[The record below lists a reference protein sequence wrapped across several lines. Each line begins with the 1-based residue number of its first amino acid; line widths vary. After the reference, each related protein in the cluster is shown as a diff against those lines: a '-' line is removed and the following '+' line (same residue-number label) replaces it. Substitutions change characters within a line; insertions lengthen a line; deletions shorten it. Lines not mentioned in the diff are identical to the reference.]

1 MSSAAAYAER
11 LPIKSYTTA
20 DGLGDNRV
28 NRIVKDSRG
37 FLWFCT
43 AAGLSR
49 FDGYAFTN
57 FGSEQGLPD
66 AAVNDLLE
74 TRAGAYWAAT
84 DDGLF
89 RFDPDGSPVRDVPD
103 RRGATAAAP
112 MFARVAQDDSD
123 RHAAEITVLREARDG
138 TVWVGTNKDLYRLER
153 TGGHVSLQR
162 VEIGLLNDLPE
173 QRAIVSILEDRRGS
187 VWIAT
192 QGGLYR
198 RRPDGT
204 AARYTTRDGLPGKF
218 FSDLFEDHEG
228 HLWATTRD
236 AGFFQLRDDD
246 GRSAPVVDLAFRHA
260 DGLPHDWVTQ
270 LFETS
275 DHRFWVATWAGVA
288 EFFPKGDPDGRRFR
302 SYGTRNGLSELYV
315 AGIAEDIGGNLWLNT
330 HSVGAMKVARDGFTM
345 YGERDGINNVN
356 SIFEDRA
363 GNLCFKGWVLGDA
376 RTSVLEGAKLE
387 LVTSTEPS
395 VLPRY
400 GCFDGR
406 RFEAFLF
413 SSIKLF
419 GWTMENTLR
428 ARSGDWWVGSQ
439 AGLYRFPPADHFAQ
453 LQKVRP
459 LALYR
464 ASDPQHATQVFRLF
478 EDSRGNIWMSTLSAA
493 TGGLFRWELHDGR
506 VHDLADAPG
515 LPSLKDQPPRSFAE
529 DASGNIWIGFH
540 SVLARYAHGVFTLFT
555 ASDGLP
561 PGPIKNMLAD
571 RLGRLWLSSAQS
583 GLVRVDDPGAER
595 PAFVIY
601 TTTNGLLSNSVE
613 VIIEDRGGHV
623 YVGGRHGVDRL
634 DPATG
639 RVKHFTTADGL
650 VPGRVQAA
658 YRDRNDVLWFGTSA
672 GLARLAPAP
681 TQLPVA
687 PPVVIAGFQVAGVPA
702 RVSALG
708 EREMSFPAFAPRQNH
723 LQIDFLGVAFGP
735 GEVLR
740 YQYRLEGAD
749 ADWSALSQ
757 QRTVTYAS
765 LAPGRYRFT
774 VRAVNSDGIMSAAPA
789 AVTFTILRPLWQR
802 PWFIGLGL
810 LAAALATHAL
820 YRYRLGRMLEM
831 AKMRTRIATDL
842 HDDIGANLTRI
853 ALLSEVA
860 TRQEW
865 SAGCSTQGR
874 PPGMMEDDSGP
885 LASIARIARESV
897 GSMSDIV
904 WAINPA
910 RDSLLDLTRR
920 MRQHAEEVFV
930 LNGIDL
936 RFDADEAAA
945 HKRLGADVRRDL
957 LLIFKEAANN
967 AARHSRCSR
976 VEIDF
981 RVLGTNLALT
991 VCDNG
996 VGFDTARES
1005 DGLGVMSMQ
1014 RRAQRLKG
1022 SLAVTSASGIG
1033 TTVTLTIAL

>member
-1 MSSAAAYAER
+1 
-11 LPIKSYTTA
+11 
-20 DGLGDNRV
+20 
-28 NRIVKDSRG
+28 
-37 FLWFCT
+37 
-43 AAGLSR
+43 
-49 FDGYAFTN
+49 
-57 FGSEQGLPD
+57 
-66 AAVNDLLE
+66 
-74 TRAGAYWAAT
+74 
-84 DDGLF
+84 
-89 RFDPDGSPVRDVPD
+89 
-103 RRGATAAAP
+103 
-112 MFARVAQDDSD
+112 
-123 RHAAEITVLREARDG
+123 
-138 TVWVGTNKDLYRLER
+138 
-153 TGGHVSLQR
+153 
-162 VEIGLLNDLPE
+162 
-173 QRAIVSILEDRRGS
+173 

-218 FSDLFEDHEG
+218 FSALLEDHEG

-236 AGFFQLRDDD
+236 AGFFRLRDDD

-260 DGLPHDWVTQ
+260 DGLPHDWVNQ

-288 EFFPKGDPDGRRFR
+288 EFFPMGDPDGRRFR
-302 SYGTRNGLSELYV
+302 TYGTRNGLSEMYV
-315 AGIAEDIGGNLWLNT
+315 AGITEDIAGNLWLST
-330 HSVGAMKVARDGFTM
+330 HSLGAMKIARDGFTM
-345 YGERDGINNVN
+345 YGERDGISLVN
-356 SIFEDRA
+356 AIFEDRA

-376 RTSVLEGAKLE
+376 RTSVIEGAKLE

-395 VLPRY
+395 VMPRY
-400 GCFDGR
+400 VCFDGR
-406 RFEAFLF
+406 RFEGFLF
-413 SSIKLF
+413 SSIELF
-419 GWTMENTLR
+419 GWTMDNTLQTR
-428 ARSGDWWVGSQ
+428 NGDWWVGSQ
-439 AGLYRFPPADHFAQ
+439 AGLYRFPRADHFAQ

-459 LALYR
+459 LALYPAR
-464 ASDPQHATQVFRLF
+464 DPLHAPQVFRLF
-478 EDSRGNIWMSTLSAA
+478 EDSRGNIWMSTVSAA
-493 TGGLFRWELHDGR
+493 TGGLFRWEPHDGR
-506 VHDLADAPG
+506 VRDLADTPG
-515 LPSLKDQPPRSFAE
+515 LPSLKDEPPRCFAE
-529 DASGNIWIGFH
+529 DAAGNIWIGFH
-540 SVLARYAHGVFTLFT
+540 GVVARYAHGVFTLFT

-561 PGPIKNMLAD
+561 AGAITNIHVD
-571 RLGRLWLSSAQS
+571 RLGRLWLASAQG
-583 GLVRVDDPGAER
+583 GLVRVDEPGAQR
-595 PAFVIY
+595 PAFVTY
-601 TTTNGLLSNSVE
+601 TTATGLSSNSAE
-613 VIIEDRGGHV
+613 VIVEDRDGHV

-634 DPATG
+634 DPVTG
-639 RVKHFTTADGL
+639 RVKHFTAADGL
-650 VPGRVQAA
+650 APGRIVTA
-658 YRDRNDVLWFGTSA
+658 YRDRHGVLWFGTTA

-681 TQLPVA
+681 TQVPVA
-687 PPVVIAGFQVAGVPA
+687 PPVVIAGFLVAGVPE

-708 EREMSFPAFAPRQNH
+708 ERDMSFPAFAPRQNH

-740 YQYRLEGAD
+740 YQYRLEGTG

-774 VRAVNSDGIMSAAPA
+774 VRAVNSDGMMSAVPA

-810 LAAALATHAL
+810 LATALATHAL
-820 YRYRLGRMLEM
+820 YRYRLGRLLEM
-831 AKMRTRIATDL
+831 ARMRSRIATDL

-865 SAGCSTQGR
+865 SAGTS
-874 PPGMMEDDSGP
+874 SGP

-936 RFDADEAAA
+936 RFDADEAGA
-945 HKRLGADVRRDL
+945 HKKLGADVRRDL

-981 RVLGTNLALT
+981 RVQDTNLALT

-996 VGFDTARES
+996 VGFDPARES

-1022 SLAVTSASGIG
+1022 SLAVTSASGMG
-1033 TTVTLTIAL
+1033 TTVTLTVPL